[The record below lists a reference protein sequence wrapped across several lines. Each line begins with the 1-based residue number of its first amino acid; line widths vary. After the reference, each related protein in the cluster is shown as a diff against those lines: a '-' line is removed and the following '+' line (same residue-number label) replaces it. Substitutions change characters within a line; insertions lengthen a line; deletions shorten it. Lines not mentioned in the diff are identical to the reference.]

1 MVGPRERKLF
11 ALCGVFPSSQI
22 DLPVITFLAGQ
33 LGLSSKELG
42 QLANLSLIDWQTAEN
57 QIQLHPLIYEYAG
70 SFLADHPGRE
80 EIKFHFAVYYAT
92 LAKRFYKEIQLLEP
106 ELPQLLAAAKIAC
119 DAKDCE
125 LLQPLWQVVSSILW
139 RLSDWT
145 TYREFDEECLKVAQ
159 VAGERHI
166 ESRILSEL
174 GWVYLEE
181 GKWETADEY
190 FQKAQYIVDDLTS
203 TQHSVRLRRY
213 RAILFTERGQLDKAA
228 VLLAEAEHLVERTS
242 EMALWSKQSREQ
254 SLSLIYH
261 AYAGLARAGGDYE
274 TALARE
280 SQAIEALQNKESYHF
295 RPMFQLQ
302 LGDIYYFKN
311 DLEKAGNVWQKII
324 RHGPKFQP
332 EQRIIAA
339 AFLRMAQIAAFR
351 KNRDRASGWANRAR
365 QIYKQSGLAEKMR
378 QASELAEGLEVL
390 MDDPPNVWP
399 AFELWD

>member
-1 MVGPRERKLF
+1 
-11 ALCGVFPSSQI
+11 
-22 DLPVITFLAGQ
+22 
-33 LGLSSKELG
+33 
-42 QLANLSLIDWQTAEN
+42 
-57 QIQLHPLIYEYAG
+57 
-70 SFLADHPGRE
+70 
-80 EIKFHFAVYYAT
+80 
-92 LAKRFYKEIQLLEP
+92 
-106 ELPQLLAAAKIAC
+106 
-119 DAKDCE
+119 
-125 LLQPLWQVVSSILW
+125 
-139 RLSDWT
+139 
-145 TYREFDEECLKVAQ
+145 
-159 VAGERHI
+159 
-166 ESRILSEL
+166 
-174 GWVYLEE
+174 
-181 GKWETADEY
+181 
-190 FQKAQYIVDDLTS
+190 
-203 TQHSVRLRRY
+203 
-213 RAILFTERGQLDKAA
+213 
-228 VLLAEAEHLVERTS
+228 
-242 EMALWSKQSREQ
+242 MALWSKQSREQ